1 MESHSEE
8 LRIHCSEAAALLIM
22 EQDPNVSLDFRG
34 QTVIKGKGTM
44 PTYWV
49 EQLQSEKGCISESQ
63 PAAGGSC
70 QRPPPELFRC
80 VTSVAFSSAGVIGSA
95 QNSCNDDNQH

>member
-22 EQDPNVSLDFRG
+22 EQDPNILLDFRG

-49 EQLQSEKGCISESQ
+49 EQLQSEKENISESQ

-70 QRPPPELFRC
+70 LRPPELLRC
-80 VTSVAFSSAGVIGSA
+80 VTSVEFSSAGIIGSA
-95 QNSCNDDNQH
+95 QISTKQPELQ